1 MKSYAELT
9 ANIAA
14 VELMG
19 KWIATSKMFG
29 YEMSAAQG
37 CIIAAECFITGMPLL
52 EWKRNNHVISGNPTV
67 PADAMAAKF
76 QQAGGKIKL
85 IEKSPNMAKAVFTWQ
100 GETYEIAVTW
110 DEMAKEPTPYD
121 GKEKDIVP
129 LLLAGKTPKLKSKYA
144 TPRSRRSMLWARLIS
159 DSIRSIAPEVN
170 FGTYTPEES
179 EDMDDVP
186 VVGGSPSSAAV
197 VAPPSTVA
205 PAAGSSA
212 ASPAAPT
219 SSPAS
224 PVIPNGVSGAAV
236 TTGADQSSVS
246 TESATTTQP
255 DTLPLAEDPRTSVR
269 LDDPATEL
277 QKQQILGAMQIL
289 HQEGMSDI
297 NQRVKAKLDLHG
309 IKGLLGLTVAE
320 ADKMYELLKV
330 KQLETWA
337 NSALVGHVAKNNGS
351 YSLPS

>member
-14 VELMG
+14 VEQMG
-19 KWIATSKMFG
+19 KWIAVSKMFG
-29 YEMSAAQG
+29 YEMSVAQG

-85 IEKSPNMAKAVFTWQ
+85 IEKSPNMAKAAFTWHD
-100 GETYEIAVTW
+100 ETYEIAVTW

-129 LLLAGKTPKLKSKYA
+129 KLLAGEKPKLKAKYA

-179 EDMDDVP
+179 EDMDDAP
-186 VVGGSPSSAAV
+186 VVGGNPSSAAV

-205 PAAGSSA
+205 TAAGSSV
-212 ASPAAPT
+212 ASPAAAPT
-219 SSPAS
+219 SSPSAPS
-224 PVIPNGVSGAAV
+224 IPNGASGVATNTTAAPSS
-236 TTGADQSSVS
+236 AANQSPS
-246 TESATTTQP
+246 
-255 DTLPLAEDPRTSVR
+255 DTLPLADDPRTSIR

-277 QKQQILGAMQIL
+277 QKQQIIAAMQIL
-289 HQEGMSDI
+289 AQEGVSDI
-297 NQRVKAKLDLHG
+297 KQKVKAKLDIHG
-309 IKGLLGLTVAE
+309 INGILGLTIAE
-320 ADKMYELLKV
+320 ADKLYEALKV
-330 KQLETWA
+330 KQIEAWT

-351 YSLPS
+351 HTPPS